1 MSINKAIISGNLG
14 RAAELRT
21 SASGFAVL
29 SFSVAVNENRK
40 NQQTGEWEKAT
51 TWFDCVVF
59 GKRAETLAPMLGKGA
74 KVAIDGKMRLSDYQ
88 DREGNKRKK
97 LEIVVNELEL
107 MSNGGGNADTS
118 TTSGGGYVTSGG
130 AYASDDIPF

>member
-14 RAAELRT
+14 KAAELRT
-21 SASGFAVL
+21 SASGFAIL
-29 SFSVAVNENRK
+29 TFSVAVNENRK

-88 DREGNKRKK
+88 DRDGNKRKK

-107 MSNGGGNADTS
+107 MSSRSDNATSTTNTS
-118 TTSGGGYVTSGG
+118 TTSGGGY
-130 AYASDDIPF
+130 ASDDIPF